1 MRAAWARRKEMRAA
15 SGGRKEMRAAWAR
28 RDGHDTPGLGSLQAP
43 PGARA
48 RCSLGVGVDGGHTVV
63 LIPAGAPIPAA
74 GRMLFTTVADAQ
86 PAVEIPVMRVSGVP
100 PRAVPIGRFLLSGFA
115 VGRRGR
121 PRIEVSLAVDG
132 SGTLR
137 ARARD
142 VAGGASQEVTFAR
155 GFPEET
161 GAASVTPGSARGG
174 ARLLVR
180 AS

>member
-1 MRAAWARRKEMRAA
+1 MRKQMRA
-15 SGGRKEMRAAWAR
+15 
-28 RDGHDTPGLGSLQAP
+28 
-43 PGARA
+43 PGANREEHGTPA
-48 RCSLGVGVDGGHTVV
+48 GRTPQPPRGARSRCSLGVGVEGGRTVV

-86 PAVEIPVMRVSGVP
+86 PAVEIPVMRVSGLP
-100 PRAVPIGRFLLSGFA
+100 PRAVQIGRFLLSGFA
-115 VGRRGR
+115 AAQRGR

-132 SGTLR
+132 SGALR

-142 VAGGASQEVTFAR
+142 MAGGASQEVTFAH

-161 GAASVTPGSARGG
+161 GAVPVAPSGGRG
-174 ARLLVR
+174 AVRLLAR